1 MPLNQAGVA
10 SGVTLA
16 IVVGV
21 AGLGV
26 AVSAALIETLTG
38 GGTTQGEAIE
48 EILRWVA
55 IGSAAAAVVLVA
67 ARGRAGSQAL
77 KGAG

>member
-26 AVSAALIETLTG
+26 AISAALIETLTG

-48 EILRWVA
+48 EVLRWVA
-55 IGSAAAAVVLVA
+55 IGSAARRWRWSRCGARASGAAT
-67 ARGRAGSQAL
+67 
-77 KGAG
+77 